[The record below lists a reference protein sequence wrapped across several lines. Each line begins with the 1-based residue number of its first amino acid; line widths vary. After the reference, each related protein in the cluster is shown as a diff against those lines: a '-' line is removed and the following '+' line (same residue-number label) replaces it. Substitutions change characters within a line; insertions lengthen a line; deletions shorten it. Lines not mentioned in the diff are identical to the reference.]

1 MTKYVAYWASL
12 FGLLGLALWL
22 KNRKQYRDKTW
33 KWYSIKSLI
42 ELVVIGLA
50 AFWFPVVLVVYVV
63 NWILTSIFQ
72 TLNHRTLVICINI
85 LLTVTLSIIA
95 TFAMEVIMIGSI
107 FGIGRVSEE
116 FLFFLEERR
125 QKREQELISSVAWG

>member
-50 AFWFPVVLVVYVV
+50 AFWLPVVLVVYVV

-125 QKREQELISSVAWG
+125 QKREQELIRSVAWG

>member
-50 AFWFPVVLVVYVV
+50 AFWLPVVLVVYVV

-72 TLNHRTLVICINI
+72 TLNHRTLVICMNI
-85 LLTVTLSIIA
+85 LLTVTLSIVA
-95 TFAMEVIMIGSI
+95 TFAMEVIIIGSI

>member
-1 MTKYVAYWASL
+1 MTKYAAYWASL

-33 KWYSIKSLI
+33 QWYSTKSLI

-50 AFWFPVVLVVYVV
+50 AFWLPAVLIIYVV
-63 NWILTSIFQ
+63 NWIVTSIFG
-72 TLNHRTLVICINI
+72 TLNHRTLVICLNI
-85 LLTVTLSIIA
+85 VLNVTLAILA

-116 FLFFLEERR
+116 FLLFLEERKLR
-125 QKREQELISSVAWG
+125 R